1 MKRGRG
7 TTEWSA
13 SWKAKKKRTRER
25 SRKVAFSE
33 EEAGANFLRVFEGPL
48 QAGWQAVIENKWE
61 KPEPVNRWP

>member
-1 MKRGRG
+1 M
-7 TTEWSA
+7 
-13 SWKAKKKRTRER
+13 
-25 SRKVAFSE
+25 KVAFSE